1 MSTPND
7 PPSKPEAPDRVDY
20 QETPDVT
27 EVHASIQREHSEPS
41 ARVTPIPLWLTAVC
55 GAVMVWAGI
64 YFGVFHG
71 GLSGNVFNEYESS
84 PAVLFPIPVKPGAA
98 GAGAA
103 AATQSLADIGKGVYS
118 NCVACHQPNGMGVA
132 GQFPPLAKS
141 EWVTGSEKRLVA
153 IMLKGLQGPITI
165 GGTKQTYA
173 GNMVGWESSLSD
185 KKIAA
190 VVSYIR
196 SQWGNVAPEV
206 SEAKVAAARKEFAAQ
221 KAQWTEAEL
230 LQIPAD
236 ATLPDAAGA
245 TAPAAPGA
253 SAPAPAG
260 AAAAVPAAAGA
271 DQMAEGKA
279 AYMMICVACH
289 QPNGLGL
296 PAVFPPLAETEYV
309 TGDPKRLAAM
319 ILKGNAG
326 PITVNG
332 KLYNNMM
339 PGQEAVLT
347 DKKIAA
353 IMTYIR
359 ASFGNNSSP
368 VSPDIVAAARKEF
381 ADRKTP
387 WTEAELKS
395 FGSGTPSAA
404 PAPATPSAPAP
415 AVPPAPAPATPSGPA
430 PAVPPAPA
438 PPTPPAPA
446 PVVPP
451 ATAPAAPSATPA
463 NPPQG

>member
-1 MSTPND
+1 VSTPND
-7 PPSKPEAPDRVDY
+7 RPTKQEAPDRVDY

-55 GAVMVWAGI
+55 GGVMVWAGT

-84 PAVLFPIPVKPGAA
+84 PGVLFPIPVKAGAA

-103 AATQSLADIGKGVYS
+103 ASTQSLADIGKGIYS
-118 NCVACHQPNGMGVA
+118 NCVACHQPNGLGVA

-153 IMLKGLQGPITI
+153 ILLKGVQGPITVL
-165 GGTKQTYA
+165 GAKSTYA

-190 VVSYIR
+190 VASYIR
-196 SQWGNVAPEV
+196 AQWGNAAPEI
-206 SEAKVAAARKEFAAQ
+206 SEAKVSAARKEFAAQ
-221 KAQWTEAEL
+221 KVQWTEAEL

-245 TAPAAPGA
+245 AA
-253 SAPAPAG
+253 
-260 AAAAVPAAAGA
+260 PAAAGSTVA
-271 DQMAEGKA
+271 AASATTAAPAAAAGGDQMTDGKA
-279 AYMMICVACH
+279 GYMMICVACH
-289 QPNGLGL
+289 QPTGMGL
-296 PAVFPPLAETEYV
+296 PMVFPPLTKSEYV
-309 TGDPKRLAAM
+309 NGDPKRFAAM

-326 PITVNG
+326 PMTVEG
-332 KLYNNMM
+332 KLYNSVM

-353 IMTYIR
+353 IMTYVR
-359 ASFGNNSSP
+359 ANFGNSSPP

-381 ADRKTP
+381 ADRKAP
-387 WTEAELKS
+387 WTEAELKN
-395 FGSGTPSAA
+395 FGSGTAA
-404 PAPATPSAPAP
+404 PPTAPA
-415 AVPPAPAPATPSGPA
+415 PAPAPATP
-430 PAVPPAPA
+430 
-438 PPTPPAPA
+438 
-446 PVVPP
+446 PV
-451 ATAPAAPSATPA
+451 
-463 NPPQG
+463 NPPQL

>member
-7 PPSKPEAPDRVDY
+7 RPSIPEAPDRVDY

-64 YFGVFHG
+64 YFGIFHG
-71 GLSGNVFNEYESS
+71 GFSGSVFNEYDSS
-84 PAVLFPIPVKPGAA
+84 PGVLFPIPVKA
-98 GAGAA
+98 GGPAAGAA
-103 AATQSLADIGKGVYS
+103 ASTQSLADIGKGIYS
-118 NCVACHQPNGMGVA
+118 NCVACHQPNGLGVA

-141 EWVTGSEKRLVA
+141 DWVTGSEKRLVA

-165 GGTKQTYA
+165 GGAKQTYA

-196 SQWGNVAPEV
+196 AQWGNAAPEI

-245 TAPAAPGA
+245 AAPGA
-253 SAPAPAG
+253 PTSAAPAGAPAPAT
-260 AAAAVPAAAGA
+260 AAGGG

-279 AYMMICVACH
+279 GYMMICVACH

-296 PAVFPPLAETEYV
+296 PMVFPPLAKTDYV
-309 TGDPKRLAAM
+309 TGDPKRFAAM

-326 PITVNG
+326 PITVDG

-353 IMTYIR
+353 IMTYVR
-359 ASFGNNSSP
+359 ASFGNNSPP
-368 VSPDIVAAARKEF
+368 VSADVVAAARKEF
-381 ADRKTP
+381 ADRKAP
-387 WTEAELKS
+387 WTEAELLN
-395 FGSGTPSAA
+395 FGAA
-404 PAPATPSAPAP
+404 PAPAATAPTA
-415 AVPPAPAPATPSGPA
+415 
-430 PAVPPAPA
+430 
-438 PPTPPAPA
+438 TPPAPPA
-446 PVVPP
+446 LPP
-451 ATAPAAPSATPA
+451 APITPPA
-463 NPPQG
+463 NPPQA